1 MTSEPNQNKQL
12 LFLVAQPRS
21 GNTLFASIMNQNP
34 EIAATPN
41 SITLEIIKDLFLL
54 KQTDVF
60 QNFPDHKSLDNVLD
74 IVYDTYYKDW
84 PQRIII
90 DRGPVTTPGNFELMQ
105 KHFKR
110 PFKCIVLL
118 RDLMDVLA
126 SYMQWYTE
134 NPDAFPNR
142 FGLQTDEEKLA
153 MIMNKD
159 GAVAKD
165 LEAIKNSYNYKDMC
179 HYVKYDDM
187 VDNPEQEFKDSLYK
201 KSYGET
207 LLCFPS
213 PGIKQAMAT
222 AALETDGIKKTTV
235 NRLLFLPEQYVNVW
249 GTPYLKMDIVRSA
262 DINKTPDVRTRG
274 YLPRWCAEVRLRFIA
289 PALSTFDVTSLLSN
303 AGAIVGIGD
312 YRQEKGRGSFGC
324 FDVFDGKNKN
334 IPEWDDIV
342 KESREAQQHA
352 MDYPICADPET
363 EELMEMIGIERQKRA
378 A

>member
-1 MTSEPNQNKQL
+1 MTSEQKKNKQL

-41 SITLEIIKDLFLL
+41 SITLEIIKDVFLL

-60 QNFPDHKSLDNVLD
+60 LNYPDHKSLDNVLD
-74 IVYDTYYKDW
+74 SVFDSYYKDW

-90 DRGPVTTPGNFELMQ
+90 DRGPVMTIGNLQLMQ

-110 PFKCIVLL
+110 PFKCIILL

-142 FGLQTDEEKLA
+142 YNLKNDEEKLM

-165 LEAIKNSYNYKDMC
+165 LEAIKNSYNYKDIC

-187 VDNPEQEFKDSLYK
+187 VTNSEQEFRKIYEFI
-201 KSYGET
+201 GEPY
-207 LLCFPS
+207 FNHRFDNVD
-213 PGIKQAMAT
+213 Q
-222 AALETDGIKKTTV
+222 
-235 NRLLFLPEQYVNVW
+235 VNVN
-249 GTPYLKMDIVRSA
+249 G
-262 DINKTPDVRTRG
+262 
-274 YLPRWCAEVRLRFIA
+274 
-289 PALSTFDVTSLLSN
+289 LSYDDKVVGSN
-303 AGAIVGIGD
+303 MH
-312 YRQEKGRGSFGC
+312 KL
-324 FDVFDGKNKN
+324 FDGPVRKVYNPYIEK
-334 IPEWDDIV
+334 IPERI
-342 KESREAQQHA
+342 
-352 MDYPICADPET
+352 
-363 EELMEMIGIERQKRA
+363 RQKYGHIRF
-378 A
+378 